1 MKYAAL
7 AVVGG
12 AVGYLVA
19 RFLLPAIL
27 ERGVVSLI
35 LPILVVATLLFARAL
50 RRGRSGA

>member
-1 MKYAAL
+1 VKYAAL

-27 ERGVVSLI
+27 ERGVVSLVF
-35 LPILVVATLLFARAL
+35 PIMMVATLLFVRAL
-50 RRGRSGA
+50 RRVRSGS